1 MYCAES
7 LLLHGKNIK
16 KELHSKGLI
25 KTFEVQFFLFL
36 EFPLLTYT
44 FTLLLDPLPN
54 HIEVAPI
61 LSVNLSYRPH
71 IGKP

>member
-36 EFPLLTYT
+36 NSPFLLT
-44 FTLLLDPLPN
+44 PLPSYF
-54 HIEVAPI
+54 I
-61 LSVNLSYRPH
+61 LYQT
-71 IGKP
+71 I

>member
-25 KTFEVQFFLFL
+25 KTFEVQFFLFF
-36 EFPLLTYT
+36 EFPLLTYV
-44 FTLLLDPLPN
+44 FTLLLHPLPN
-54 HIEVAPI
+54 RIKAVPI
-61 LSVNLSYRPH
+61 L
-71 IGKP
+71 GKNPSSPQHGDKP